1 MALYTPEERDEVAAQ
16 LRELLAGDERVADVR
31 LGGSGAHG
39 YADRW
44 SDVDLVVTAAQ
55 GVEQQTLAD
64 SWVTR
69 IYEAVPVVH
78 HFAVAFGDEHVRGFL
93 LENLLEVD
101 VGFQPAGGR
110 EDGGWPGAEPESE
123 AGFGWH
129 DALHAGVAAA
139 RGRPWR
145 AHYYIGL
152 LRWRT
157 LALATHRLGL
167 ELGEYKEVDALPAE
181 ILQPIG
187 EALPRSLDR
196 AELDRAARAAT
207 QAFLDE
213 LGGTR
218 PELADRLREPLLE
231 FLDASSREPA

>member
-69 IYEAVPVVH
+69 IYEAMPVVH

-101 VGFQPAGGR
+101 IGFQPAGGR
-110 EDGGWPGAEPESE
+110 EDGDWPGPEPESE
-123 AGFGWH
+123 AGFAWH
-129 DALHAGVAAA
+129 DAVHAGVAAA

-157 LALATHRLGL
+157 LTLATHRLGL
-167 ELGEYKEVDALPAE
+167 ELGEYKEVDDLPAE
-181 ILQPIG
+181 VLQPLE
-187 EALPRSLDR
+187 EALPRALDR
-196 AELDRAARAAT
+196 AELRRATRVAT

-231 FLDASSREPA
+231 FLDASSGEAA

>member
-1 MALYTPEERDEVAAQ
+1 MALYTPEERDEVAAR

-39 YADRW
+39 FADRW

-55 GVEQQTLAD
+55 GVEQQQLAD
-64 SWVTR
+64 SWVAR

-101 VGFQPAGGR
+101 IGFQPGGGR
-110 EDGGWPGAEPESE
+110 EDGDWPGPEPESE

-129 DALHAGVAAA
+129 DTLHAGVAAA

-157 LALATHRLGL
+157 LALATQRLGF
-167 ELGEYKEVDALPAE
+167 ELGEYKGVDDLPAE
-181 ILQPIG
+181 VLQPLE

-196 AELDRAARAAT
+196 VELHRATREAT
-207 QAFLDE
+207 QAFLEE
-213 LGGTR
+213 LGRTR
-218 PELADRLREPLLE
+218 PELAERLREPLLE
-231 FLDASSREPA
+231 FLDASSGEAA

>member
-1 MALYTPEERDEVAAQ
+1 VALYTPEERDEVAAR

-55 GVEQQTLAD
+55 GVEQQQLAD

-110 EDGGWPGAEPESE
+110 EDGDWPGPEPESE
-123 AGFGWH
+123 AGFAWH

-139 RGRPWR
+139 RARPWR

-167 ELGEYKEVDALPAE
+167 ELGEYKEVDDLPE
-181 ILQPIG
+181 EVRQPL
-187 EALPRSLDR
+187 EAALPRSLDR
-196 AELDRAARAAT
+196 AELLRATGVAT

-213 LGGTR
+213 LGRER
-218 PELADRLREPLLE
+218 PELADRLRGPLLE